1 MAISEG
7 RSMAS
12 TTMWSQSVLITWVT
26 ITHMKILVST
36 ILSMLTLTIM
46 FMALSIAL
54 MTGKVIITLSGAQK
68 FITIFLTTLMMET
81 SHFMTN
87 TIMTTTTTMML
98 SIMMAMLLWARLS
111 TSLTSCSTRWN
122 TEHYTV

>member
-46 FMALSIAL
+46 FMVLSIAL